1 MIPQDQAPKVRSR
14 GALTSAAH
22 PAAAEVFSS
31 LARLARTNGKMPRWS
46 AERRASLKRQGR
58 GRFSQKRPSRAARN
72 GTQCGA
78 ARTLCGECPHRASLG
93 APTPSFRM
101 GGTFQSATLVGF
113 IADRAAKHGH
123 APLGGGCASRA
134 PLGGQTLPLQGRR
147 PAAPRRATRALS
159 WCAGRA
165 PSRSYAGATSAMV
178 AGATLVSV
186 LSLHHQ
192 LDVVMLRMQTLV
204 RGPADALGDERGK
217 GTDVAADARALARS
231 KARRRGPRHG

>member
-1 MIPQDQAPKVRSR
+1 
-14 GALTSAAH
+14 
-22 PAAAEVFSS
+22 
-31 LARLARTNGKMPRWS
+31 MPRWS
-46 AERRASLKRQGR
+46 AERRASLNVR
-58 GRFSQKRPSRAARN
+58 GADASRKSVPRVPLATARN
-72 GTQCGA
+72 AVRPAHCAGS
-78 ARTLCGECPHRASLG
+78 ARTERLSALHPLAAGEGH
-93 APTPSFRM
+93 TPSFRM

-186 LSLHHQ
+186 PSLHGQ
-192 LDVVMLRMQTLV
+192 VD
-204 RGPADALGDERGK
+204 RGHAAHADACPRTSGR
-217 GTDVAADARALARS
+217 
-231 KARRRGPRHG
+231 ARR